1 MYPANLKRT
10 VVEVLVTVFG
20 PDTRAHAMRLVSLLR
35 QGDVKAELFM
45 QDAKLGK
52 QIGYADKKGI
62 PIVAILG
69 PDEVKRGEVKFK
81 RLADQHEVIAPLS
94 TAAEA
99 VTALLND

>member
-1 MYPANLKRT
+1 
-10 VVEVLVTVFG
+10 VLVTVFS
-20 PDTRAHAMRLVSLLR
+20 PDTRAHAMRLVGALR

-69 PDEVKRGEVKFK
+69 PDEVARGEVKFK
-81 RLADQHEVIAPLS
+81 RLSDQHEVVAPLS
-94 TAAEA
+94 IAAKT
-99 VTALLND
+99 VTALMTD